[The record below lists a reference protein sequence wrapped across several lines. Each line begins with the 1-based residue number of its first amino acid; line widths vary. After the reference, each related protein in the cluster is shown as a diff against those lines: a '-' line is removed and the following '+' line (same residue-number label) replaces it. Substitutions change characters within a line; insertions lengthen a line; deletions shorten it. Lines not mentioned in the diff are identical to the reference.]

1 MKLDKLP
8 AWDPKQVREK
18 SDVKAESDK
27 SGIPVHFADLM
38 ALCFLKNAELAKHLQ
53 KYKGRVVLRG
63 DNIKDKTGYQAVFTE
78 QGASASQM
86 VGAKSL
92 DACARMPGMAGSAAD
107 AISAYTQVTWH
118 GRKTFSSCQRRDA
131 QLSGYVFP
139 AIGGQKNCAA

>member
-1 MKLDKLP
+1 MKLEKLP

-38 ALCFLKNAELAKHLQ
+38 ALCFLKNVDLAKRQ
-53 KYKGRVVLRG
+53 QTYKGRVVLRG
-63 DNIKDKTGYQAVFTE
+63 DNIKDKEGYQAVFTE
-78 QGASASQM
+78 QGASAPQM

-107 AISAYTQVTWH
+107 AIPAYTQVNMAWAK
-118 GRKTFSSCQRRDA
+118 GLLKLA
-131 QLSGYVFP
+131 E
-139 AIGGQKNCAA
+139 N